1 MTKYCRCGYTRVH
14 KRGTRNW
21 LCDNPECPIWSLK
34 YARNGNLIKVTRVA
48 VPREHPLTYDIIGEM
63 SK

>member
-1 MTKYCRCGYTRVH
+1 MTKYCDCGSELVH

-21 LCDNPECPIWSLK
+21 LCDNPECTVWSLK

-48 VPREHPLTYDIIGEM
+48 VPRNRPLFGDI
-63 SK
+63 